1 MQFDSEEYT
10 IVVPSGT
17 TYIYLASS
25 FTNATAKV
33 NGSVALNR
41 VRKKVNLTGSKTDIE
56 ISLIPL
62 SGNTL
67 KANTYKITVICGSFT
82 NTAVSEDGKSFT
94 VTPVNV
100 ENGKTVILALYDGE
114 KLVEMHSAVYT
125 GESVLFTTTKAYT
138 NAKVMIWDDLTSLK
152 PVCDVETIE

>member
-1 MQFDSEEYT
+1 MGF
-10 IVVPSGT
+10 
-17 TYIYLASS
+17 
-25 FTNATAKV
+25 
-33 NGSVALNR
+33 
-41 VRKKVNLTGSKTDIE
+41 
-56 ISLIPL
+56 
-62 SGNTL
+62 TL

-125 GESVLFTTTKAYT
+125 CESVLFTTTKAYT
-138 NAKVMIWDDLTSLK
+138 YAKVMIWGDLISLK